1 MILSATRGALIAIA
15 MVSLWP
21 LGRGRVPVV
30 RVLLSLCAAVMV
42 LSELYLQQ
50 GPWVAR
56 SLWSIVPASIL
67 ESLSIA
73 LLLGLG
79 IGLLCGDLARTL
91 SAFMRGDPAVTIFW
105 AIVGVLGVMTF
116 VPTERMIHII
126 VPWVI
131 YGRNAFKVWG
141 VGDPREYNFLVLRLS
156 SANRVVVLIIAKAVF
171 IGLGAAAGGL
181 LGALSSRESKP

>member
-1 MILSATRGALIAIA
+1 
-15 MVSLWP
+15 
-21 LGRGRVPVV
+21 
-30 RVLLSLCAAVMV
+30 MV

-116 VPTERMIHII
+116 VPTERIIHII

-156 SANRVVVLIIAKAVF
+156 SANRVVVLIIAKGVF
-171 IGLGAAAGGL
+171 IGLGAAGRRASSEPFRRENPNHN
-181 LGALSSRESKP
+181 GATNEGATRRPSKGDETLV